1 MGEST
6 DNPDPTAVDIRIRH
20 RPRYVG
26 TGWYSYAFQAAID
39 LRAAIHDCN
48 LRALGDRPPPCQTT
62 NSRTPLNLVKDCL
75 ALSG

>member
-1 MGEST
+1 MVTVQSTMGEST

-39 LRAAIHDCN
+39 LRAAIHD
-48 LRALGDRPPPCQTT
+48 
-62 NSRTPLNLVKDCL
+62 
-75 ALSG
+75 